1 MSLVHKLLTSST
13 STLAK
18 TKSSRLYLTINIHH
32 YLTFN
37 SYFNILQYRH
47 VDELTLTMT
56 YYKIEPSSHKLTAI
70 TDGLS
75 AKSGIGRI

>member
-18 TKSSRLYLTINIHH
+18 TKSSRLYIHH

-37 SYFNILQYRH
+37 SNFNIVQYRH

-56 YYKIEPSSHKLTAI
+56 NIELSSHKLTAI

-75 AKSGIGRI
+75 AKSDPGRI